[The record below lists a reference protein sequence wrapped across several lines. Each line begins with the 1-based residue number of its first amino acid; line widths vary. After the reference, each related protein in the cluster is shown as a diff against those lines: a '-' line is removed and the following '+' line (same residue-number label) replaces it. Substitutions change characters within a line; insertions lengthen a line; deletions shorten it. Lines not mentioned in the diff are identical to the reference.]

1 MEEIEMDY
9 EYDTIID
16 RIYLGSHKELMNP
29 NLKVKDV
36 KKVIKNITGIK
47 ETNQRIKL
55 SFDFYEYSSEES
67 LFWNHAIIH
76 LYDAGRYKAKLT
88 RNMYES
94 TFFNL
99 DLNKKIE
106 ELKKIVSEQK
116 KVPVERLQF
125 KLDNMILDN
134 EIIPKDFDLFER
146 KLSITITKELSNK
159 IKVKSPNSEELQI
172 YTDLYNTGLEFLE
185 DIQGNS
191 IKSSL
196 DIKYAL
202 MYKNE
207 RLDLNNMLLNLGVKN
222 GDLIELKPRNNVY
235 QIYVKTL
242 TGKTVTL
249 GVESWD
255 TIDYVKSL
263 VQFHEGIPPDQQRI
277 IFAGKQLEDNRT
289 LADYNIQKESTI
301 HLVLRLRGG
310 KL

>member
-16 RIYLGSHKELMNP
+16 RIYLESHKELMNP

-55 SFDFYEYSSEES
+55 SFDFSKHSSEES

-88 RNMYES
+88 RNTYES

-263 VQFHEGIPPDQQRI
+263 VQFQEGIPPDQQRM
-277 IFAGKQLEDNRT
+277 IFAGKQLKDNRT
-289 LADYNIQKESTI
+289 LADYNIQPESTI

>member
-16 RIYLGSHKELMNP
+16 RIYLESHKELMNP

-55 SFDFYEYSSEES
+55 SFDFSKHSSEES

-88 RNMYES
+88 RNTYES

-125 KLDNMILDN
+125 KLDDMILDN

-263 VQFHEGIPPDQQRI
+263 VQFQEGIPPDQQRM
-277 IFAGKQLEDNRT
+277 IFAGKQLKDNRT
-289 LADYNIQKESTI
+289 LADYNIQQESTM

>member
-1 MEEIEMDY
+1 MDEIEMDY
-9 EYDTIID
+9 EYDTKID

-55 SFDFYEYSSEES
+55 SFDFYEHSSEES

-99 DLNKKIE
+99 DLNKKIG

-263 VQFHEGIPPDQQRI
+263 VQFQEGIPPDQQRI

-289 LADYNIQKESTI
+289 LADYNIKPESTM
-301 HLVLRLRGG
+301 HLVLRLLGG

>member
-1 MEEIEMDY
+1 MDEIEMDY
-9 EYDTIID
+9 EYDTKID

>member
-1 MEEIEMDY
+1 MDEIEMDY

-55 SFDFYEYSSEES
+55 SFDFSKHSSEES

-88 RNMYES
+88 RNTYES

-235 QIYVKTL
+235 QIYVKTI

>member
-9 EYDTIID
+9 EYDTIND
-16 RIYLGSHKELMNP
+16 RIYLESHKELMNP

-55 SFDFYEYSSEES
+55 SFDFSKHSSEES

-88 RNMYES
+88 RNTYES

-263 VQFHEGIPPDQQRI
+263 VQFQEGIPPDEQRI
-277 IFAGKQLEDNRT
+277 IFAGKQLEENRT

>member
-16 RIYLGSHKELMNP
+16 RIYLESHKELMNP

-55 SFDFYEYSSEES
+55 SFDFSKHSSEES

-88 RNMYES
+88 RNTYES

-125 KLDNMILDN
+125 KLDDMILDN

-263 VQFHEGIPPDQQRI
+263 VQFQEGIPPDQQRM
-277 IFAGKQLEDNRT
+277 IFAGKQLKDNRT
-289 LADYNIQKESTI
+289 LADYNIQPESTI

>member
-9 EYDTIID
+9 EYDTIND
-16 RIYLGSHKELMNP
+16 RIYLESHKELMNP

-55 SFDFYEYSSEES
+55 SFDFSKHSSEES

-125 KLDNMILDN
+125 KLDNMILGN

-263 VQFHEGIPPDQQRI
+263 VQFQEGIPPDEQRI
-277 IFAGKQLEDNRT
+277 IFAGKQLEENRT

>member
-1 MEEIEMDY
+1 MDEIEMDY

>member
-1 MEEIEMDY
+1 
-9 EYDTIID
+9 
-16 RIYLGSHKELMNP
+16 
-29 NLKVKDV
+29 
-36 KKVIKNITGIK
+36 
-47 ETNQRIKL
+47 
-55 SFDFYEYSSEES
+55 
-67 LFWNHAIIH
+67 
-76 LYDAGRYKAKLT
+76 
-88 RNMYES
+88 
-94 TFFNL
+94 
-99 DLNKKIE
+99 
-106 ELKKIVSEQK
+106 
-116 KVPVERLQF
+116 
-125 KLDNMILDN
+125 MILDN

-255 TIDYVKSL
+255 TIDYVESL
-263 VQFHEGIPPDQQRI
+263 VQFQEGIPPDEQRI
-277 IFAGKQLEDNRT
+277 IFAGKQLEENRT
-289 LADYNIQKESTI
+289 LADYNIQPESTI

>member
-16 RIYLGSHKELMNP
+16 RIYLESHKELMNP

-55 SFDFYEYSSEES
+55 SFDFSKHSSEES

-88 RNMYES
+88 RNTYES

-125 KLDNMILDN
+125 KLDDMILDN

-159 IKVKSPNSEELQI
+159 IKVKAPNSEELQI

-263 VQFHEGIPPDQQRI
+263 VQFQEGIPPDQQRI
-277 IFAGKQLEDNRT
+277 IFAGKQLKDNRT
-289 LADYNIQKESTI
+289 LADYNIQQESTM

>member
-1 MEEIEMDY
+1 MDEIEMDY

-125 KLDNMILDN
+125 KLDNMILGN